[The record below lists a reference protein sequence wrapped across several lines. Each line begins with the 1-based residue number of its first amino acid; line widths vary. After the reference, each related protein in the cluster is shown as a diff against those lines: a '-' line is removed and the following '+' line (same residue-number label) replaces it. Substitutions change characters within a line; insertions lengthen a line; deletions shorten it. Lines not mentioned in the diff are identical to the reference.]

1 MPVVLSDV
9 LNASAAADKKLAVS
23 GTYMLD
29 SFTRLGGLL
38 QSSDGNLS
46 LNLCF
51 RRDRENRILLSGNI
65 CGQITMQCQRCLGAV
80 LLRLDLPLELVLAER
95 DNNGGGIIAGTET
108 YFCDPASLELASMV
122 EEEILLG
129 MPMVAMHADDDESC
143 RKISKQLVA
152 DDVHRPF
159 ADLKNLSS
167 RG

>member
-23 GTYMLD
+23 GNYKLA

-38 QSSDGNLS
+38 QSNDGDLS

-51 RRDRENRILLSGNI
+51 RRDRENRILLNGSVY
-65 CGQITMQCQRCLGAV
+65 GQIIVQCQRCLGPV
-80 LLRLDLPLELVLAER
+80 LLQLDLPLELVLAER
-95 DNNGGGIIAGTET
+95 DGIGGTIADTET
-108 YFCDPASLELASMV
+108 YFCELANLELASMV

-129 MPMVAMHADDDESC
+129 MPMVAMHADDDENC
-143 RKISKQLVA
+143 RKISKQSVA